1 MQEQKQDTRK
11 QIVVRMDPN
20 EIKDLKQFCLD
31 NDLTITDA
39 IKNGLELFKGIE
51 HIESTAD
58 GYYTLKLSK
67 ETIKKIG
74 GFYKAKETMDD
85 FVKAV
90 NKTATPATK

>member
-39 IKNGLELFKGIE
+39 VKSGIE
-51 HIESTAD
+51 
-58 GYYTLKLSK
+58 LLK
-67 ETIKKIG
+67 ET
-74 GFYKAKETMDD
+74 
-85 FVKAV
+85 
-90 NKTATPATK
+90 KTATPATK